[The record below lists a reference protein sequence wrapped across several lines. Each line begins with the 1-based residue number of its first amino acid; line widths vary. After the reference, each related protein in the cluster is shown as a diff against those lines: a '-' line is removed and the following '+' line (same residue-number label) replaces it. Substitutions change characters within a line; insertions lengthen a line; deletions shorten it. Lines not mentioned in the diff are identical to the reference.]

1 MPVAPVAF
9 DDAGELFNQSR
20 AVIADEGDDIGS
32 FHDFRSTFAGS
43 DRILARNSLYQKEHS
58 LNMAHF
64 VAVPPQRLPADVLQA
79 LLEDFASR
87 DGTDY
92 GEREFTLDE
101 KVERLQHQLR
111 AGDLQILYD
120 LDSEQWDL
128 VLRAQA
134 ELLLDS

>member
-1 MPVAPVAF
+1 
-9 DDAGELFNQSR
+9 
-20 AVIADEGDDIGS
+20 
-32 FHDFRSTFAGS
+32 
-43 DRILARNSLYQKEHS
+43 
-58 LNMAHF
+58 MAHF
-64 VAVPPQRLPADVLQA
+64 VAVPPSRLPADVLQA

-92 GEREFTLDE
+92 GEREFTLVE
-101 KVERLQHQLR
+101 KVERLQRQLR